1 MALLTWD
8 QSLGVSNPLT
18 NVTMFAAATAFAF
31 TAKLEP
37 TLGAAKTNNLNL
49 PRVDCQRQKPKIWN
63 QSKILTKS
71 KPSECKSLH
80 LSTKHHSFV
89 AIRSIRL
96 FGRPQSSSF
105 LCAAAS
111 GSTQTLPRV
120 ESPKTSNIAPQIDK
134 GNPSTPR
141 LDDSGPNLPPWH
153 RGGGGGGGG
162 GGNTSGGFF
171 LFGFLL
177 LLSHLKDEEEKLIE
191 RKKAKDI
198 KRGGLLGTTQ

>member
-18 NVTMFAAATAFAF
+18 SITTFAAATAFAF

-37 TLGAAKTNNLNL
+37 TLGTAKTNIPNL
-49 PRVDCQRQKPKIWN
+49 PRANRQRQTSKIWN

-71 KPSECKSLH
+71 KPFECKSLH

-89 AIRSIRL
+89 AIRSIRQ
-96 FGRPQSSSF
+96 FDRPHSSSF

-120 ESPKTSNIAPQIDK
+120 ENPKTSNTAPQIDK
-134 GNPSTPR
+134 RNPSTPR

-191 RKKAKDI
+191 RKKAKNI
-198 KRGGLLGTTQ
+198 QKGGLLGTTQ